1 MPVNKFVKIGH
12 SHFLSAHH
20 PGLRCCVY
28 PLESGVTKRLNDT
41 GTWQQIE
48 LAGSSLQHA
57 AVVEDLKPATKYTF
71 RVVAEGPAG
80 LSEPSPE
87 LTVRTEPQRP
97 AGPPLSVSLR
107 PVSSM
112 ELLVTWSPPLAE
124 LRHGDIQGYN
134 VGYREIR

>member
-1 MPVNKFVKIGH
+1 MNG
-12 SHFLSAHH
+12 
-20 PGLRCCVY
+20 
-28 PLESGVTKRLNDT
+28 T

-48 LAGSSLQHA
+48 LTGPTLQHTA
-57 AVVEDLKPATKYTF
+57 LVEDLKPATKYMF

-80 LSEPSPE
+80 PSEPSPV

-97 AGPPLSVSLR
+97 AGPPLSVSVR

>member
-1 MPVNKFVKIGH
+1 M
-12 SHFLSAHH
+12 
-20 PGLRCCVY
+20 
-28 PLESGVTKRLNDT
+28 
-41 GTWQQIE
+41 E
-48 LAGSSLQHA
+48 LTDSSLPHT
-57 AVVEDLKPATKYTF
+57 AVVEDLKPATRYAF

-97 AGPPLSVSLR
+97 AGPPLGVAVR
-107 PVSSM
+107 PVSST

-134 VGYREIR
+134 VGCRETR